1 MNKLPILTGLEIIKT
16 LEKNGFIIIR
26 QKGSHVFLR
35 QKNDNRTTV
44 VPIHKGKDIDRSLL
58 SKILNDAGLSVEEF
72 IKKNK

>member
-1 MNKLPILTGLEIIKT
+1 MNKLPILTGLEIIKV

-35 QKNDNRTTV
+35 QKNDNRTTI

>member
-1 MNKLPILTGLEIIKT
+1 MNKLPILTGLEIIKA

-35 QKNDNRTTV
+35 QKNDNRTTI

-58 SKILNDAGLSVEEF
+58 SKILNDAGLSIEEF